1 MSTSK
6 CDNCFVASSKA
17 YHHGNL
23 RQVLIETGLKLIEEK
38 GVQALTLREIGDRVG
53 VSRMA
58 PYRHFADKAALVAAI
73 SVEGFTAFAEALD
86 NAKKRAKPDFASRMT
101 AMGVAYV
108 RFATEH
114 PAYFEVM
121 FGPLAIQAN
130 AEPGEGPGVRAFN
143 LLEETIRE
151 GQASGAVQAG
161 DSRAL
166 ALVAWALVHGLSA
179 LRLEDW
185 RAGGALTNFACKIL
199 QDGLRPAVSA
209 RKSGDSRG
217 QKPKR

>member
-1 MSTSK
+1 MA
-6 CDNCFVASSKA
+6 NSKA

-23 RQVLIETGLKLIEEK
+23 RQVLIETGLKLIGEK
-38 GVQALTLREIGDRVG
+38 GVQALTLREIGDRIG

-58 PYRHFADKAALVAAI
+58 AYRHFADKAALVGAI
-73 SVEGFTAFAEALD
+73 SVEGFTLFAEALE
-86 NAKKRAKPDFASRMT
+86 NARKRAKPDFASRMT

-121 FGPLAIQAN
+121 FGSLADPAN
-130 AEPGEGPGVRAFN
+130 TEPDGGPGVRAFN

-166 ALVAWALVHGLSA
+166 ARVAWAMVHGLSA

-185 RAGGALTNFACKIL
+185 RAGGALTNFACEIL
-199 QDGLRPAVSA
+199 QQGLRPAVSA
-209 RKSGDSRG
+209 TKSGDLRG
-217 QKPKR
+217 QKAKR

>member
-1 MSTSK
+1 
-6 CDNCFVASSKA
+6 VASSKA

-38 GVQALTLREIGDRVG
+38 GVQALTLREIGERIG

-73 SVEGFTAFAEALD
+73 SVEGFTLFAEALE
-86 NAKKRAKPDFASRMT
+86 NARERAKPDFSSRLT

-121 FGPLAIQAN
+121 FGPLASPAN
-130 AEPGEGPGVRAFN
+130 EEPGEGPGARAFG
-143 LLEETIRE
+143 LLEDTIRE
-151 GQASGAVQAG
+151 GQASGDVQAG

-166 ALVAWALVHGLSA
+166 ALLAWAMVHGISA
-179 LRLEDW
+179 LRLENAG
-185 RAGGALTNFACKIL
+185 AGGVLTRFACGIL
-199 QDGLRPAVSA
+199 QEGLRPAA
-209 RKSGDSRG
+209 SGPKNSDSRR
-217 QKPKR
+217 PVKR

>member
-1 MSTSK
+1 MPR
-6 CDNCFVASSKA
+6 AKA

-38 GVQALTLREIGDRVG
+38 GVQSLTLREIGDRIG

-73 SVEGFTAFAEALD
+73 SLEGFSQFAEALES
-86 NAKKRAKPDFASRMT
+86 AKRRAKADFASRLT

-121 FGPLAIQAN
+121 FGPLADPSN
-130 AEPGEGPGVRAFN
+130 AEPGEGPGGRAFA
-143 LLEETIRE
+143 LLQETMRE
-151 GQASGAVQAG
+151 GQESGDVPGG
-161 DSRAL
+161 DSRTF
-166 ALVAWALVHGLSA
+166 ALVAWALVHGISA
-179 LRLEDW
+179 LRMEDW
-185 RAGGALTNFACKIL
+185 RASGALTKFACGIL
-199 QDGLRPAVSA
+199 QEGLRP
-209 RKSGDSRG
+209 K
-217 QKPKR
+217 

>member
-1 MSTSK
+1 M
-6 CDNCFVASSKA
+6 AASKA

-23 RQVLIETGLKLIEEK
+23 RPVLIETGLKLIEEK
-38 GVQALTLREIGDRVG
+38 GVQALTLREIGDRIG

-73 SVEGFTAFAEALD
+73 SVEGFTSFAEALE
-86 NAKKRAKPDFASRMT
+86 NAKKRAKPDFASRLT

-121 FGPLAIQAN
+121 FGPLANPGN
-130 AEPGEGPGVRAFN
+130 AEPGEGAGVRAFS

-151 GQASGAVQAG
+151 GQSSGAVQAG
-161 DSRAL
+161 DSRTL
-166 ALVAWALVHGLSA
+166 ALVAWALVHGLSV

-185 RAGGALTNFACKIL
+185 RAGGALTNFACGIL
-199 QDGLRPAVSA
+199 QEGLGPAQRA
-209 RKSGDSRG
+209 KQKS
-217 QKPKR
+217 KR

>member
-1 MSTSK
+1 MA
-6 CDNCFVASSKA
+6 ASRA

-38 GVQALTLREIGDRVG
+38 GVQALTLREIGERIG

-58 PYRHFADKAALVAAI
+58 PYRHFADKAALVSAI
-73 SVEGFTAFAEALD
+73 CVEGFILFAEDLKK
-86 NAKKRAKPDFASRMT
+86 AKKRAKPDFASRMT

-121 FGPLAIQAN
+121 FGSLANRPDADPTTE
-130 AEPGEGPGVRAFN
+130 AGARAFG

-151 GQASGAVQAG
+151 GQASGSVQAG
-161 DSRAL
+161 DSRSL
-166 ALVAWALVHGLSA
+166 ALVAWALVHGIGA
-179 LRLEDW
+179 LRLEDS
-185 RAGGALTNFACKIL
+185 GGGGKLTRFACGIL
-199 QDGLRPAVSA
+199 QVGLATSSSIA
-209 RKSGDSRG
+209 S
-217 QKPKR
+217 

>member
-1 MSTSK
+1 
-6 CDNCFVASSKA
+6 VASPKA

-38 GVQALTLREIGDRVG
+38 GVQALTLREIGDRIG

-73 SVEGFTAFAEALD
+73 CVEGFTRFADDLD
-86 NAKKRAKPDFASRMT
+86 NAKKLARPDFASRMT

-121 FGPLAIQAN
+121 FGPFAN
-130 AEPGEGPGVRAFN
+130 PADAEPGEGPGERAFG

-151 GQASGAVQAG
+151 GQASGDVQPG
-161 DSRAL
+161 DSQVL
-166 ALVAWALVHGLSA
+166 ALVAWALVHGVSA
-179 LRLEDW
+179 LRLEGSG
-185 RAGGALTNFACKIL
+185 AGNALTKFACGIL
-199 QDGLRPAVSA
+199 QEGLRPTASA
-209 RKSGDSRG
+209 RKSGDSR
-217 QKPKR
+217 PLADR